1 MASRKKKGTRNK
13 NQTPETFG
21 YKSPVNY
28 GYGAMTDQGTPTA
41 FCTAKTRLTTTYT
54 TVGYAPFRTTMNT
67 YEMAPW
73 CSRSSRATPP
83 ICVEVSVEG
92 EVVPYLPST
101 QSSLTVSAH

>member
-67 YEMAPW
+67 
-73 CSRSSRATPP
+73 
-83 ICVEVSVEG
+83 
-92 EVVPYLPST
+92 
-101 QSSLTVSAH
+101 